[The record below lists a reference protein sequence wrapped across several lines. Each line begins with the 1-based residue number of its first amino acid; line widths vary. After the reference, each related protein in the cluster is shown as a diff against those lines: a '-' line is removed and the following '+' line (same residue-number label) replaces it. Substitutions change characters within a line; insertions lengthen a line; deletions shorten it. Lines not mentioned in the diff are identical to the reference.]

1 MKRNAFHIL
10 VFLLAVAG
18 LSSCKEDDN
27 TVEEYPDW
35 QAKNEAYFN
44 NLYKEAVSEAGTNPK
59 VKVIRKWSLPETRKN
74 PEDFIV
80 VKVLKQGTGTQ
91 LPLYT
96 DTALVHY
103 QGRLL
108 PSTTFPKGRIFDQ
121 SWTTT
126 EFNPSTNVPRKF
138 AISSVVDGFATALQ
152 NMKAGDRW
160 LIYIPYQLGYGPK
173 GNNGI
178 PAYSTLV
185 FDVTL
190 AGSYHPKTTTKENKK
205 KN

>member
-74 PEDFIV
+74 PEHRV
-80 VKVLKQGTGTQ
+80 QSKHKRAEEVCHKQCGRRFRHSIAEHESRRPVADLHSLSTGLWAERQ
-91 LPLYT
+91 
-96 DTALVHY
+96 
-103 QGRLL
+103 
-108 PSTTFPKGRIFDQ
+108 
-121 SWTTT
+121 
-126 EFNPSTNVPRKF
+126 
-138 AISSVVDGFATALQ
+138 
-152 NMKAGDRW
+152 
-160 LIYIPYQLGYGPK
+160 
-173 GNNGI
+173 
-178 PAYSTLV
+178 
-185 FDVTL
+185 
-190 AGSYHPKTTTKENKK
+190 
-205 KN
+205 